1 MFSDGAAAR
10 ETRHSERAPAGSG
23 LVVPKQP
30 RIDVVRG
37 IFSDNGCETAF
48 PESAP
53 APTSRDTPLTSIGAS
68 EYDRLV

>member
-1 MFSDGAAAR
+1 MFSGGATAR

-37 IFSDNGCETAF
+37 IFSVNGCETG
-48 PESAP
+48 
-53 APTSRDTPLTSIGAS
+53 LTYIGVRQKS
-68 EYDRLV
+68 HIVH